1 MTESDK
7 YLVPLEVQAQIELL
21 WKKCPEILNL
31 IWDRALSNSKLIE
44 KWNIFFMQAV
54 LVPPARYRPRSKLG
68 DATTEHA
75 QNHHLSIIISTNES
89 IANFALEN
97 EGEEKVSGESVLS
110 KRVTTWIALQNAVNC
125 YMDSGKDPNPLGSQ
139 GIPPGI
145 KQILERK
152 EGLFRKNMMGKRVNF
167 CCRSVISPDP
177 YIGTNEVGIPVKFAK
192 VLHYPTPV
200 CAWNVKFM
208 RELVERGPNEY
219 PGKLLIVQKL
229 TFLNVCVLFLLGIC
243 LFDILCA

>member
-1 MTESDK
+1 MVETDK
-7 YLVPLEVQAQIELL
+7 YMVPLEVQSQLKLLWSNCPELL
-21 WKKCPEILNL
+21 DRVWG
-31 IWDRALSNSKLIE
+31 RALNTSMSMDC
-44 KWNIFFMQAV
+44 KWKIFFSQAI
-54 LVPPARYRPRSKLG
+54 LVPPTRFRPRSKLG

-75 QNHHLSIIISTNES
+75 QNHHLSLIITTNES
-89 IANFALEN
+89 IAKLLSDSNSAVEGTEN
-97 EGEEKVSGESVLS
+97 VMS
-110 KRVTTWIALQNAVNC
+110 KQVTLWITLQNSVNC

-177 YIGTNEVGIPVKFAK
+177 YMGTNEVGIPVKFAK

-200 CAWNVKFM
+200 CTWNVKLM

-219 PGKLLIVQKL
+219 PGPYSIL
-229 TFLNVCVLFLLGIC
+229 FLNAMYMLLLF
-243 LFDILCA
+243 FYETWKAR